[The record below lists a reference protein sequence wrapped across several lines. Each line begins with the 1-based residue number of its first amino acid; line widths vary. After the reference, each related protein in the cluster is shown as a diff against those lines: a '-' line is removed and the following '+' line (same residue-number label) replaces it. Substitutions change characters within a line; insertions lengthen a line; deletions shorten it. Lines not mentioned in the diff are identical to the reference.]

1 MTTHPPLTHE
11 PGESDQPSADSGV
24 APGADLVKANEQ
36 LRQEIVQLKPAY
48 AALAKEREL
57 LRALI
62 DHLPEYLYIKDTD
75 HRFILGNAA
84 TAHGLGVTGP
94 ADYVGKTDFDFFP
107 AELAAQYQADEQK
120 VIRSG
125 QPLLNQEE
133 QVFDPSAN
141 KVGWASTSTIPLPDD
156 QGRII
161 GLVGISRDIT
171 ELKLAQE
178 ALSRQNKYLAALH
191 DTTLDLISRLD
202 LNDLLEN
209 VVSRAAELLGA
220 AHGFIYLVEPEENV
234 LELKVGTGVFSQTP
248 NLRLKLGEG
257 LSGRVWQSGQ
267 PLVINDYETWSGR
280 AITFD
285 ETNIRAAMGV
295 PLKSGAQVVGAIGI
309 AYDNGPERSFGE
321 VEVELLN
328 RFAQLAAIALDNAR
342 LYKAAQEARTVAEA
356 ADRAKSAFLAS
367 VSHELRTPL
376 TSVLGFAKIIKKRL
390 EVIVPAVSQD
400 DRKVQRAIEQ
410 VSANVDIIVSEGD
423 RLTALINDVLDLAK
437 IESGK
442 IEWHMQPLSIQEII
456 ERSVMAT
463 SALFAAKAVEMVVDV
478 EAGLPT
484 ITGDQDRLI
493 QVVINL
499 ISNAAKFTSQG
510 SVTCRARRME
520 DRILVSVIDTGI
532 GIAPDDHKK
541 VFEQFVQVGDTLT
554 DKPKGTGL
562 GLSISKQIVEHHGGR
577 LWVESEL
584 EQGSNFSFT
593 LPVSAPAGIEAKI
606 EDEARVQVI
615 DLKAIL
621 EPLKMHVAA
630 ATPEPSTTQKTI
642 LVVDDDQNIRRL
654 LRQELEAEKYRV
666 HEAADGR
673 EALEQ
678 VKSQRPDLITLDV
691 MMPGLSGFE
700 VAAMLRASPETMGI
714 PIIIVSVTED
724 KDRGY
729 RLGVDR
735 YFTKPLDTKVLL
747 REVGQLLEQG
757 PARKRV
763 LVVDEDPATVEALT
777 GALKAQGYHV
787 VPAYSSEESIE
798 KAITDKPNIV
808 IVNSLLS
815 KQNNLVQT
823 LRVERGLEN
832 TFFMLFE

>member
-1 MTTHPPLTHE
+1 M
-11 PGESDQPSADSGV
+11 
-24 APGADLVKANEQ
+24 
-36 LRQEIVQLKPAY
+36 
-48 AALAKEREL
+48 
-57 LRALI
+57 
-62 DHLPEYLYIKDTD
+62 
-75 HRFILGNAA
+75 
-84 TAHGLGVTGP
+84 
-94 ADYVGKTDFDFFP
+94 
-107 AELAAQYQADEQK
+107 
-120 VIRSG
+120 
-125 QPLLNQEE
+125 
-133 QVFDPSAN
+133 
-141 KVGWASTSTIPLPDD
+141 
-156 QGRII
+156 
-161 GLVGISRDIT
+161 
-171 ELKLAQE
+171 
-178 ALSRQNKYLAALH
+178 
-191 DTTLDLISRLD
+191 
-202 LNDLLEN
+202 
-209 VVSRAAELLGA
+209 
-220 AHGFIYLVEPEENV
+220 
-234 LELKVGTGVFSQTP
+234 
-248 NLRLKLGEG
+248 
-257 LSGRVWQSGQ
+257 
-267 PLVINDYETWSGR
+267 
-280 AITFD
+280 
-285 ETNIRAAMGV
+285 
-295 PLKSGAQVVGAIGI
+295 
-309 AYDNGPERSFGE
+309 
-321 VEVELLN
+321 
-328 RFAQLAAIALDNAR
+328 
-342 LYKAAQEARTVAEA
+342 
-356 ADRAKSAFLAS
+356 
-367 VSHELRTPL
+367 
-376 TSVLGFAKIIKKRL
+376 

-456 ERSVMAT
+456 ERSVTAT

-499 ISNAAKFTSQG
+499 ISNAAKFTNQG

-584 EQGSNFSFT
+584 DQGSNFSFT
-593 LPVSAPAGIEAKI
+593 LPISVPVGTEAKI

-666 HEAADGR
+666 QEAADGR

-777 GALKAQGYHV
+777 SALKTQGYHV
-787 VPAYSSEESIE
+787 VAAYSSEESIE

-808 IVNSLLS
+808 IVNSLFS

-823 LRVERGLEN
+823 LRAERGLEN